1 MSIELEYEN
10 HTKHLEDHEVLLAD
24 VIEQTI
30 ALAQPDL
37 DKKTEITVSFSVIDR
52 EAMQKLNKQLR
63 HKDAVTDILSIG
75 EFDQHGAMKK
85 HEGEQIFLG
94 ELIVCYDFIKE
105 SAIMGN
111 IHFLHELSFIV
122 SHGILHLMGYEHGEE
137 MFTLQDS
144 VSKKMIIMHTIYE

>member
-24 VIEQTI
+24 VITQTV
-30 ALAQPDL
+30 AYAEPDL
-37 DKKTEITVSFSVIDR
+37 DPHTKLAVSFSIVDEKVIQ
-52 EAMQKLNKQLR
+52 ELNKSLR

-75 EFDQHGAMKK
+75 EFDLRGAVKE
-85 HEGEQIFLG
+85 HEGEDLFLG

-105 SAIMGN
+105 SAIIGN
-111 IHFLHELSFIV
+111 VHFLHELSFIV

-137 MFTLQDS
+137 MFALQDS
-144 VSKKMIIMHTIYE
+144 VSKNMIIKYAIYE